1 MNKIYLIF
9 LGCLLL
15 SVISIVFLIIP
26 SFRTGP
32 IADAIT
38 TGGIGAILAG
48 SYFGIIKDTILNKP
62 NDPMITFT
70 VILMFYFWYLF
81 TKIFSHL
88 FVKRESPVKP
98 TASQTNYTEISKD
111 ENNTESVT
119 SNNKI
124 SATTGIFIAVLIIF
138 MMVILYLST
147 SGGNDGAMAKYNI
160 LTAVMVTLGVLF
172 AFFSGKRLDF
182 EAKSEIVGF
191 TFSYL
196 IVFGILTPLFLYEQF
211 SFKNSITNT
220 IIFFVWLSIT
230 YSISNFIKY
239 RPTYIQRS

>member
-9 LGCLLL
+9 LGCVLL
-15 SVISIVFLIIP
+15 SVISIFFLIMP

-48 SYFGIIKDTILNKP
+48 SYFGIVKDTILNKQ
-62 NDPMITFT
+62 NDPMLTFT
-70 VILMFYFWYLF
+70 IILMFYFWYIF
-81 TKIFSHL
+81 TKIISHL
-88 FVKRESPVKP
+88 FVKLESPTKP
-98 TASQTNYTEISKD
+98 TTTNNVYTDITKDKNVSKQIK
-111 ENNTESVT
+111 

-147 SGGNDGAMAKYNI
+147 SGGDDGAMAKYNI
-160 LTAVMVTLGVLF
+160 LVAVMVVLAVLF
-172 AFFSGKRLDF
+172 AFFSGKRLDY
-182 EAKSEIVGF
+182 EAKTEIIGF

-220 IIFFVWLSIT
+220 LIFFVWLSIT

-239 RPTYIQRS
+239 RPIFIQRF

>member
-9 LGCLLL
+9 FGCLLL
-15 SVISIVFLIIP
+15 SIISIVFLIIP

-32 IADAIT
+32 IGDAIT

-48 SYFGIIKDTILNKP
+48 TYFGIIKDTILNKP

-70 VILMFYFWYLF
+70 VILMFYSWYLF
-81 TKIFSHL
+81 TKILSHL

-98 TASQTNYTEISKD
+98 TVSQNTYTDISKD
-111 ENNTESVT
+111 ENNTKEVQN
-119 SNNKI
+119 NNKI
-124 SATTGIFIAVLIIF
+124 SATTGIFIGVLIIF

-147 SGGNDGAMAKYNI
+147 SSGDDGAMAKYNI
-160 LTAVMVTLGVLF
+160 LTAVMITLGVLF
-172 AFFSGKRLDF
+172 AFFSGKRLDYD
-182 EAKSEIVGF
+182 AKSEIVGF